1 MQAAYLLTED
11 TNGDRFLY
19 SRNGIEQSFLVSF
32 KIKIKKELGVGKAG
46 VLRSE
51 AVLRIYD
58 RDAIGLSGITV

>member
-32 KIKIKKELGVGKAG
+32 RIKIKKELGVGKAG

-51 AVLRIYD
+51 AVLRF
-58 RDAIGLSGITV
+58 

>member
-1 MQAAYLLTED
+1 MTASYTPETE
-11 TNGDRFLY
+11 
-19 SRNGIEQSFLVSF
+19 SSI

-51 AVLRIYD
+51 AVLRFYD